1 MAKKK
6 KIDFGFTPSEYQERI
21 FDFIQNGHGNAV
33 VEALA
38 GSAKT
43 TTAVSAMKLI
53 PKTEKC
59 LFIAFNKSIV
69 NELSEKLENNKN
81 VTVRTAHSLGLL
93 MCNRNIEGGFTIDD
107 YKYRVFLKNNID
119 RLSETANKKLS
130 RVQKA
135 NFIDNI
141 TSLVNFSRLN
151 LCQSSKEVL
160 SISEKYDIPLIGDE
174 VDVVLKALEWG
185 KTNPTKIDY
194 VDMLW
199 LPNELD
205 MNPRGMQYDWIFCD
219 ECQDFSLAMVKLFF
233 KCFKR
238 GTRFMSVGDKKQSI
252 NQFAGSSE
260 EAFTMMK
267 EQPNTQIFELPITY
281 RCCKKVVELA
291 KEFVPNIV
299 AKEGAIDGEIIDESH
314 IKDIKDGDMV
324 LCRTKA
330 PLVKLYTMLLK
341 NKVKCYIKG
350 NDIGSNLKSIVER
363 YDIKDL
369 NRDMRLDGLFVRLY
383 ATLFEERN
391 KLMATRGLDYQDAT
405 LSEYIM
411 NQYDTINTLQILSEN
426 CMTKSALLKNIDK
439 IFTDDE
445 DGVCLSTVHK
455 AKGLEADNVYILC
468 RSSMPSKL
476 AEKEWEKEQEDNLIY
491 VAYTRAKKRLGFVS
505 EKEVKPMGS
514 AMKPE
519 QILNELRAIELIVCK
534 ILGQEPVEI
543 ENKPENARKNIEFA
557 TVVEKPITKNNV
569 RKLSKKRK
577 SLLDNL

>member
-1 MAKKK
+1 
-6 KIDFGFTPSEYQERI
+6 
-21 FDFIQNGHGNAV
+21 
-33 VEALA
+33 
-38 GSAKT
+38 
-43 TTAVSAMKLI
+43 
-53 PKTEKC
+53 
-59 LFIAFNKSIV
+59 
-69 NELSEKLENNKN
+69 
-81 VTVRTAHSLGLL
+81 
-93 MCNRNIEGGFTIDD
+93 
-107 YKYRVFLKNNID
+107 
-119 RLSETANKKLS
+119 
-130 RVQKA
+130 
-135 NFIDNI
+135 
-141 TSLVNFSRLN
+141 
-151 LCQSSKEVL
+151 
-160 SISEKYDIPLIGDE
+160 
-174 VDVVLKALEWG
+174 
-185 KTNPTKIDY
+185 
-194 VDMLW
+194 
-199 LPNELD
+199 
-205 MNPRGMQYDWIFCD
+205 
-219 ECQDFSLAMVKLFF
+219 
-233 KCFKR
+233 
-238 GTRFMSVGDKKQSI
+238 
-252 NQFAGSSE
+252 
-260 EAFTMMK
+260 
-267 EQPNTQIFELPITY
+267 
-281 RCCKKVVELA
+281 
-291 KEFVPNIV
+291 
-299 AKEGAIDGEIIDESH
+299 
-314 IKDIKDGDMV
+314 MV

-363 YDIKDL
+363 YDVKDL

-577 SLLDNL
+577 SILDNL